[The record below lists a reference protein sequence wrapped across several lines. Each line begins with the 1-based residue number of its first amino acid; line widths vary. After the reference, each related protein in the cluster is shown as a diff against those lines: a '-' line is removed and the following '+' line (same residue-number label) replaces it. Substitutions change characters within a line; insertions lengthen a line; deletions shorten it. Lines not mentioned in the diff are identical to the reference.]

1 MVKKI
6 SLMVI
11 IWGMFGLWSFY
22 WVKIYISDI
31 YFKKSQVYLTAEK
44 IDKAL
49 ECADKAVK
57 FNSFEPNYYRGR
69 AKVLT
74 VSLVG
79 KKDASIVKERIL
91 KDLKKA
97 EELNPKNLVTLR
109 NSVPIYYFLAV
120 EDVSLTSGILNL
132 DENYLGITKEFFKT
146 LKDKYP
152 HDIGVVTLLAKYER
166 KLGLDEEYLESR
178 EIVKDL
184 RPELL
189 EWHES
194 FR

>member
-1 MVKKI
+1 MVKKVT
-6 SLMVI
+6 LMVI
-11 IWGMFGLWSFY
+11 IWGIFGLWSFY
-22 WVKIYISDI
+22 WVKIYISDV
-31 YFKKSQVYLTAEK
+31 YFKKSQVYLTVEK

-57 FNSFEPNYYRGR
+57 FNPFEPNYYRGR

-79 KKDASIVKERIL
+79 KKDAGIVKERIL

-132 DENYLGITKEFFKT
+132 DENYLGITKEFFKI
-146 LKDKYP
+146 LKDKYSR
-152 HDIGVVTLLAKYER
+152 DIGVVTLLAKYER
-166 KLGLDEEYLESR
+166 KLGLDKEYLESR

-189 EWHES
+189 DWHES